1 MDLQA
6 AKAHDPR
13 VSALSRIAMVACF
26 ATASL
31 MLVASLNVAR
41 GSSEAIQPAATAGL
55 PAN

>member
-13 VSALSRIAMVACF
+13 TSAFARVAMVACF

-31 MLVASLNVAR
+31 MLLASLNVAR
-41 GSSEAIQPAATAGL
+41 GNSDNARPAATSGL
-55 PAN
+55 NAN